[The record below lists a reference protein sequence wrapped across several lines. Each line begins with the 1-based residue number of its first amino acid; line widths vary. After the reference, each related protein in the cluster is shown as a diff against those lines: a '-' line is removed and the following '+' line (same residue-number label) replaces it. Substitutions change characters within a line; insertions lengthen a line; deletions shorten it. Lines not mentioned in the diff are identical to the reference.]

1 MQPTNSFISAN
12 SPCVLIEGPTWGD
25 AEFYAKW
32 LLAAAQAETFWKEAR
47 KDPDFK
53 KQVESVCT
61 LSIPDF
67 GITASVIVM
76 GLEEYRTTLV
86 LDLCNEDGE
95 DFVMMVM
102 MGFFAP
108 TNQGYRMA
116 IPFDLTAAK
125 VKKAIVRYAETMD
138 EEYMLYPEYLV
149 DTVLFPEARARQNRL
164 RAIYQFRDGSD
175 VSGHA

>member
-1 MQPTNSFISAN
+1 MSKHIDRNN
-12 SPCVLIEGPTWGD
+12 PCVLIEGPNWGD
-25 AEFYAKW
+25 AAFYGKW
-32 LLAAAQAETFWKEAR
+32 LLAAGQAETFWEDAL

-61 LSIPDF
+61 LYIPDF

-108 TNQGYRMA
+108 TKKGYRMA
-116 IPFDLTAAK
+116 IPLDLTAAK
-125 VKKAIVRYAETMD
+125 VKKAIVRYAETED
-138 EEYMLYPEYLV
+138 EECVLHPEYLV
-149 DTVLFPEARARQNRL
+149 NTMSFPEARARQMTER
-164 RAIYQFRDGSD
+164 
-175 VSGHA
+175 